1 MSSCEA
7 AVMLPVE
14 TVPALPAVL
23 SASPRS
29 ISAPLV
35 DHGGKCISFV
45 DAPSLASNIWLTL
58 FLWVPSMEFAC
69 LCCLHP
75 SPAFPHRSCQLCYVH
90 PVLLELRTLCRN
102 FLGGGGAGH
111 RKTGPSVFLK
121 HQLTGCHV
129 SANFVLGRLF
139 HVVEWGMKESSSF
152 V

>member
-1 MSSCEA
+1 MRARLWSRRMSSCEA

-102 FLGGGGAGH
+102 FLGGGQV
-111 RKTGPSVFLK
+111 TGKQGL
-121 HQLTGCHV
+121 
-129 SANFVLGRLF
+129 LF
-139 HVVEWGMKESSSF
+139 SSNTSSLVVT
-152 V
+152 